1 MNRSLSVRRRNSV
14 PSRSRFSFA
23 TLRGTQQ
30 PELSKRM
37 NRLIK
42 NENAAISAYE
52 KAGRERVSTAKEL
65 SDWGE
70 ATEDDAVSDITDK
83 LGVLLAEMGDQ
94 EEIFAG
100 YLEEYRTVLKHIR
113 ETENSVQPSRNHRAK
128 IQDDI
133 AKLKIKDPES
143 IRLET
148 LEQELVRAEA
158 QSLVAEAQ
166 LTNMTRAKL
175 KEAFDIHLAAV
186 IERGEKQ
193 ILLARHARRLLGIL
207 DDSPV
212 VPGEPRK
219 DYDRGDEASQII
231 QDAERGLRTWES
243 TTVPIPTSAG
253 HLHDSTLLPAPAA
266 RAARD
271 SQALTVGSSEV
282 DGREMSASTRDI
294 NGSASDIRYTEE
306 YPPETQGTNEYV
318 NEYGSGT
325 QQGIAPVI
333 EAQEFQE
340 PVTAP
345 VEPTRDTY
353 SAPGNAI
360 TYIPGTKQRVDT
372 ATGAEGYGESS
383 MQGARGMYGA
393 TPDVTGYTPGAQ
405 DTIPGTKEHVGPI
418 SEARSWD
425 ASVTDVSGDVNEN
438 VASGRSID
446 DSVSITDPT
455 QHFEEPSTELT
466 EGTEATKMTEATDDA
481 NGSIRE
487 KLQEQP
493 QAALGI
499 PQVVAVPY

>member
-1 MNRSLSVRRRNSV
+1 MNRSLSGRRRNSV

-94 EEIFAG
+94 EEIFAS

-113 ETENSVQPSRNHRAK
+113 ETENSIQPSRNHRAK

-133 AKLKIKDPES
+133 AKLKIRDPES

-253 HLHDSTLLPAPAA
+253 HIHDSTLLPAPAA

-318 NEYGSGT
+318 HEYGSGT

-353 SAPGNAI
+353 SGPGNAI

-372 ATGAEGYGESS
+372 ATGAGGYGESS
-383 MQGARGMYGA
+383 TQGARGIYGA
-393 TPDVTGYTPGAQ
+393 TPDSIGYTPGAQ

-418 SEARSWD
+418 SAARSWD
-425 ASVTDVSGDVNEN
+425 ESVTDVSGDINEN
-438 VASGRSID
+438 VASDRSID
-446 DSVSITDPT
+446 DSITDPT
-455 QHFEEPSTELT
+455 QHFEPSTELT
-466 EGTEATKMTEATDDA
+466 EGAEAAKVTEATDDA

-493 QAALGI
+493 QVALGI
-499 PQVVAVPY
+499 PQTVAVPY